1 MTPEEQGIFLTHD
14 AKARSATKRFQPHAF
29 FCAAL
34 LSALTPQAA
43 DARLAR
49 IVVESREPAAYTAG
63 GRTYE
68 ILKGTFYGE
77 LDPRAPQNAG
87 ITDISAAPRNA
98 KQRVE
103 YSATFA
109 IARPVDPA
117 QASGVLWY
125 DVPNRGNYWVGPER
139 DGHIRV
145 ASGWQGDIPPAPNM
159 QTVTVPI
166 ARPQGHTIL
175 GPATVRFVNMP
186 SGSKTLPLIGGLNRP
201 VPRPA
206 PATLDTN
213 RAQFYRQS
221 ADGAP
226 LTIIPSSDWAFADCD
241 VIPFPG
247 KPDPTKVCLR
257 DGFDR
262 KQAYTLVYQ
271 ARDPLVLGIGFAA
284 TRDLISFLRH
294 AQTDDA
300 GTPNPVAGLAAYTI
314 GTGTSQSGNYLRTF
328 LHLGFNADEDGRI
341 VFDGMNPNIGGRLVP
356 LNMRFGMPSGAL
368 EMFEPGSEGTL
379 WWGDY
384 ADVERGQPTASL
396 LDRCRRQKACPK
408 IVETF
413 GSAEFWGLRMSP
425 SMVGTDAKSDIPLPD
440 NVRRYYLPSV
450 THGGGS
456 GSFSVKGDGPLG
468 GCKLPNN
475 PLPVRETMNVAL
487 RALIDWVRG
496 TAQPPK
502 SVYPSLAA
510 GDLVAPTPAAMKW
523 RAIRGAPS
531 PAGKLNPLWDFDFG
545 PGFNA
550 PDLSGAAST
559 LPPRIRRILPSLVP
573 RVNVDGNE
581 TSGVPSVQLL
591 APLGTYTGWNERV
604 DEGYGANGR
613 CLFMGGFIPFAT
625 TKAERL
631 AAKDQRLSLEERYVD
646 HAGFVAHVRS
656 VVDRRIKAGWLLPE
670 DGIRLIAAAE
680 ASDVLVSA
688 TPQVTTPGPKQ

>member
-1 MTPEEQGIFLTHD
+1 MTLD
-14 AKARSATKRFQPHAF
+14 AKAQSANPRFRPLAVL
-29 FCAAL
+29 CAAFL
-34 LSALTPQAA
+34 GTLAPQAA
-43 DARLAR
+43 HARVAR
-49 IVVESREPAAYTAG
+49 FVIETREPAAYPAG
-63 GRTYE
+63 GRLYE

-77 LDPRAPQNAG
+77 LDPKAPENAI
-87 ITDISAAPRNA
+87 ITDIQSAPRNS
-98 KQRVE
+98 KRLVE

-109 IARPVDPA
+109 IARPIDPA

-139 DGHIRV
+139 EGHIRV
-145 ASGWQGDIPPAPNM
+145 ASGWQGDILPASNL
-159 QTVTVPI
+159 QTATVPV
-166 ARPQGHTIL
+166 ARPQGHPIT
-175 GPATVRFVNMP
+175 GPAMVRFVNAP
-186 SGSKTLPLIGGLNRP
+186 EASKTQPMMAGLGRGT
-201 VPRPA
+201 PRPL
-206 PATLDTN
+206 PVTLDTN
-213 RAQFYRQS
+213 RAQLYRQT
-221 ADGAP
+221 ADGAVLVP
-226 LTIIPSSDWAFADCD
+226 MPADAWAFADCD
-241 VIPFPG
+241 AVPFPG
-247 KPDPTKVCLR
+247 KPDPAKVCLR

-284 TRDLISFLRH
+284 TRDLISFLRN
-294 AQTDDA
+294 AQTDDIGA
-300 GTPNPVAGLAAYTI
+300 PNPVAGLARYTI

-328 LHLGFNADEDGRI
+328 LHLGFNADEAGRI

-356 LNMRFGMPSGAL
+356 LNMRFGAPSGAL
-368 EMFEPGSEGTL
+368 EMFEAGSEGTL

-384 ADVERGQPTASL
+384 ADTERGRPAASL
-396 LDRCRRQKACPK
+396 LDRCRLKNACPK

-425 SMVGTDAKSDIPLPD
+425 SMVGTDAKADIPLPD

-456 GSFSVKGDGPLG
+456 GTFSLKGDGPLG

-475 PLPVRETMNVAL
+475 PLPVRDTMNVAL

-496 TAQPPK
+496 VAQPPK
-502 SVYPSLAA
+502 SVYPSLAS
-510 GDLVAPTPAAMKW
+510 GDLVAPTPAAINW
-523 RAIRGAPS
+523 RKIPGAPS

-545 PGFNA
+545 AGFNA
-550 PDLSGAAST
+550 ADLSGAASA
-559 LPPRIRRILPSLVP
+559 LPPRIRRTLPSLVP

-631 AAKDQRLSLEERYVD
+631 AAKDTRLSLEERYVD

-680 ASDVLVSA
+680 ASDVLVPA
-688 TPQVTTPGPKQ
+688 TPQVTTPAPKQ

>member
-1 MTPEEQGIFLTHD
+1 MTPD
-14 AKARSATKRFQPHAF
+14 AKSRRVLPRIQPLAIL
-29 FCAAL
+29 CAAA
-34 LSALTPQAA
+34 LSAFAPQIA
-43 DARLAR
+43 DARVAR
-49 IVVESREPAAYTAG
+49 IIVETREPAAYPAG
-63 GRTYE
+63 GRLYE
-68 ILKGTFYGE
+68 ILKGRFYGE
-77 LDPRAPQNAG
+77 LDPDASENAG
-87 ITDISAAPRNA
+87 ITDIGAAPRNA
-98 KQRVE
+98 KRLVE

-109 IARPVDPA
+109 IARPIDPA

-145 ASGWQGDIPPAPNM
+145 ASGWQGDILPAPNL
-159 QTVTVPI
+159 QTAIVPI
-166 ARPQGHTIL
+166 AKPQGHPII
-175 GPATVRFVNMP
+175 GPTMVRFVNAP
-186 SGSKTLPLIGGLNRP
+186 AGSKTMPMMGGLGKGA
-201 VPRPA
+201 PRPL

-226 LTIIPSSDWAFADCD
+226 LFPIAAQDWAFADCD
-241 VIPFPG
+241 AIPFPG

-300 GTPNPVAGLAAYTI
+300 GTPNPVAGMATYTI

-328 LHLGFNADEDGRI
+328 LHLGFNADEESRI

-368 EMFEPGSEGTL
+368 EMFEAGSEGTL

-384 ADVERGQPTASL
+384 ADTERGQPTASL
-396 LDRCRRQKACPK
+396 LDRCRLKNACPK

-425 SMVGTDAKSDIPLPD
+425 SMVGTDAKADIPLPD

-456 GSFSVKGDGPLG
+456 GAFSLKGDGPLG
-468 GCKLPNN
+468 GCKLTNN

-496 TAQPPK
+496 AAQPPK
-502 SVYPSLAA
+502 SVYPTLAS
-510 GDLVAPTPAAMKW
+510 GDLVAPNPAAMKW
-523 RAIRGAPS
+523 RNIRGAPS

-545 PGFNA
+545 SSFNA
-550 PDLSGAAST
+550 ADLSGAASV
-559 LPPRIRRILPSLVP
+559 LPPRIRRTLPSLVP
-573 RVNVDGNE
+573 RVNADGNE

-656 VVDRRIKAGWLLPE
+656 VVDNRIKAGWLLPE
-670 DGIRLIAAAE
+670 DGLRLIAAAE
-680 ASDVLVSA
+680 ASDVLVPPSPLTSPPA
-688 TPQVTTPGPKQ
+688 PKQ